1 MPEYIYGARDVVT
14 KKLVSNITNPKRK
27 YWDKRGNAMNAIE
40 YHNNKNP
47 RYKRYGEHD
56 GKVELVK
63 FQLVEVPTD
72 ENT

>member
-27 YWDKRGNAMNAIE
+27 YWDKRGNAVNAIE
-40 YHNNKNP
+40 YHNNKNLK
-47 RYKRYGEHD
+47 YKRYGEHD

-63 FQLVEVPTD
+63 FQLVEVPL
-72 ENT
+72 E